1 MTWWSKAEAGRI
13 ARGGAVALAL
23 ATVGLSLPASASP
36 TTVPGAYHG
45 EWQDEKNR
53 EEDAEPR
60 EFVLINYFFSRL
72 TLTNQVGDPSGLKGV
87 SLGPIGNLAGS
98 AVRVEDLNAYYV
110 EQRWIPVIE
119 YSPWF
124 VDGLASFRAQFEV
137 DFLWGRAANT
147 IQPNEGGGFNADQ
160 VNIQTKNV
168 NVALYPFRDPTKL
181 TLLLGAQPVYDT
193 YLDPTRTP
201 LNDIIRTGYKLTFL
215 GSDATGLTLFSSYK
229 GNAKLSLLPLGS
241 AQADKALEDDPRLKY
256 IMLITADYAYQVQ
269 PGTVVGASLWRLSDN
284 TKGDAFAF
292 EGLVKSGPSSTG
304 LGSFTGTPRF
314 SIDRP
319 TGTMFWAGAHF
330 HHNIDF
336 RTGRLG
342 ASGFLM
348 YNGGKY
354 TSSNDETALN
364 PEVRISGLS
373 ANAELLYNW
382 GRSPSDVVS
391 LEAMY
396 TTGDEDLADDEY
408 KGAFT
413 LNMYGLP
420 GAVWFNHKTLLLFP
434 FTSTA
439 NNYTGAV
446 TDISNQGYGLRS
458 VIATGAMDLI
468 PNKLN
473 LKLGAALAASDVKP
487 PDLVEDVRRGR
498 FIGAEVNAEL
508 KYHIR
513 YLMTVGL
520 HAGYMFKG
528 SFYDGAGEDL
538 TLEGGPSGTERVTT
552 NPFAA
557 FTTFTW
563 YAF

>member
-1 MTWWSKAEAGRI
+1 MTWWSKAEAGR
-13 ARGGAVALAL
+13 ALRGGATALAL
-23 ATVGLSLPASASP
+23 AAAGFSLSASASP
-36 TTVPGAYHG
+36 TTVPGAYYPK
-45 EWQDEKNR
+45 WQDEKDR
-53 EEDAEPR
+53 EKDAEPR
-60 EFVLINYFFSRL
+60 EFTLINYFFSRA
-72 TLTNQVGDPSGLKGV
+72 TFTNQIGDPSGLKGV
-87 SLGPIGNLAGS
+87 ALGPIGNLAGS
-98 AVRVEDLNAYYV
+98 AVRVEDLKAYYI

-168 NVALYPFRDPTKL
+168 NVAFYPFRDPTKL
-181 TLLLGAQPVYDT
+181 TLLIGAQPVYDSI
-193 YLDPTRTP
+193 YDPTRTP

-215 GSDATGLTLFSSYK
+215 GSDATGLSIFSSYK
-229 GNAKLSLLPLGS
+229 GNAKLSLLPLGT

-256 IMLITADYAYQVQ
+256 IWLITGDYSYPIQ
-269 PGTVVGASLWRLSDN
+269 PGTSVGVSAWALRDD

-319 TGTMFWAGAHF
+319 TGTVFWAGANF

-342 ASGFLM
+342 ASGFVM

-354 TSSNDETALN
+354 TSGNEETALN
-364 PEVRISGLS
+364 REVSISGLS
-373 ANAELLYNW
+373 ANAEVLYNW
-382 GRSPSDVVS
+382 GRTPNDVVS
-391 LEAMY
+391 LEGIY
-396 TTGDEDLADDEY
+396 TTGDDDLTDGKY

-446 TDISNQGYGLRS
+446 TDISNQGYGLRAA
-458 VIATGAMDLI
+458 IAAGSMDLI

-473 LKLGAALAASDVKP
+473 LKLGAAMASANASPTRWNPDVP
-487 PDLVEDVRRGR
+487 RGR

-520 HAGYMFKG
+520 HTGYMFKG
-528 SFYDGAGEDL
+528 SFYDGA
-538 TLEGGPSGTERVTT
+538 ERVTS

>member
-1 MTWWSKAEAGRI
+1 MRWWSEAGRA
-13 ARGGAVALAL
+13 ARGGAAVL
-23 ATVGLSLPASASP
+23 TVFAWGLGLPASASP
-36 TTVPGAYHG
+36 VTVPGAYYG
-45 EWQDEKNR
+45 DWYDEKNR
-53 EEDAEPR
+53 EEEEPPR
-60 EFVLINYFFSRL
+60 EFNLINYFFTRA
-72 TLTNQVGDPSGLKGV
+72 TFTNQVGDPSGLKGV
-87 SLGPIGNLAGS
+87 SLGPIGHPFGS
-98 AVRVEDLNAYYV
+98 RVRVEGLKAYYI

-168 NVALYPFRDPTKL
+168 NVALYPFRNPNTL
-181 TLLLGAQPVYDT
+181 TLLVGTQSVYDT

-215 GSDATGLTLFSSYK
+215 GSDATGLSVFSGYK
-229 GNAKLSLLPLGS
+229 GHAKLSLLPLGS

-256 IMLITADYAYQVQ
+256 IWLITADYVYPVQ
-269 PGTVVGASLWRLSDN
+269 PGTNVGVSVWGLRDD

-292 EGLVKSGPSSTG
+292 EGLVKSGPASTG
-304 LGSFTGTPRF
+304 LGSFTGTARF
-314 SIDRP
+314 NIDRP
-319 TGTMFWAGAHF
+319 TGTVFWLGAHF
-330 HHNIDF
+330 NHNIDF
-336 RTGRLG
+336 RTGPFG

-348 YNGGKY
+348 YNGGSY
-354 TSSNDETALN
+354 RSSNPETALN
-364 PEVRISGLS
+364 PEVEISGLS
-373 ANAELLYNW
+373 ANLELLYNW
-382 GRSPSDVVS
+382 GRTANDVVT
-391 LEAMY
+391 LEGMY
-396 TTGDEDLADDEY
+396 TTGDEDLSDGRY
-408 KGAFT
+408 KSAFT

-446 TDISNQGYGLRS
+446 SDISNQGYGLRAA
-458 VIATGAMDLI
+458 IATGAMDLI
-468 PNKLN
+468 PHKLN
-473 LKLGAALAASDVKP
+473 LKLGTALATSDVTP
-487 PDLVEDVRRGR
+487 PRWDENVARGR

-520 HAGYMFKG
+520 HVGYLFKG
-528 SFYDGAGEDL
+528 SFYDGA
-538 TLEGGPSGTERVTT
+538 TRVTED
-552 NPFAA
+552 PWAA